1 MKVTA
6 AQVDALRELIN
17 IGYGRAGAAL
27 SEMTQARVTLEA
39 PKLVL
44 LDIAEVEGEL
54 KHLFADGLTCVN
66 QVFSGALAGN
76 ALLLLDGRSASILT
90 NLVTRSEGS
99 SEPQPDVTETLV
111 EVGNIVLSACLGV
124 FGHLLR
130 FQVGFT
136 VPELTAG
143 SVASLLRSFTIN
155 SETLSSALLV
165 HTRFTI
171 RASNVKGYL
180 SILLGV
186 ASTERLLEAVDEWS
200 RNEA

>member
-1 MKVTA
+1 MNATPT
-6 AQVDALRELIN
+6 QVDALRELIN

-27 SEMTQARVTLEA
+27 SELTQARVTLEA

-44 LDIAEVEGEL
+44 MDMADIEPEL
-54 KHLFADGLTCVN
+54 RPLFADGLTCVN

-76 ALLLLDGRSASILT
+76 ALLLLDGRSANILT
-90 NLVTRSEGS
+90 NLVTRPEEGS
-99 SEPQPDVTETLV
+99 PPQPDISETLV

-136 VPELTAG
+136 VPELNVG

-155 SETLSSALLV
+155 SEPLSSAMLV

-180 SILLGV
+180 GILLGV
-186 ASTERLLEAVDEWS
+186 ASTERLLAAVDEWGEQS
-200 RNEA
+200 

>member
-1 MKVTA
+1 MNVTE

-27 SEMTQARVTLEA
+27 SEMTQSRVTLEA
-39 PKLVL
+39 PKLIL
-44 LDIAEVEGEL
+44 LDISDIEPEL
-54 KHLFADGLTCVN
+54 RPLFADGLTCVN

-76 ALLLLDGRSASILT
+76 ALLLLDGRSAGILT
-90 NLVTRSEGS
+90 DLVARPDDTKG
-99 SEPQPDVTETLV
+99 PQPEVGETLV

-136 VPELTAG
+136 VPRLNVG
-143 SVASLLRSFTIN
+143 SVATLLRSFTVN
-155 SETLSSALLV
+155 SEPLSSALLV

-180 SILLGV
+180 GILLGV
-186 ASTERLLEAVDEWS
+186 ASTERLLAAVDEWS
-200 RNEA
+200 EH